1 MNIADFLTISRVI
14 AVVGF
19 SRDYSRPSNRVAR
32 YLYGNGYEVYGIN
45 PNCSESNAEG
55 IPVFP
60 SLKNIN
66 KKIDIVNVFRRSEF
80 LPETVKEAIELNPK
94 PMLIWTQIGVIDESA
109 RIKALKNEVAYIENK
124 CIMTE
129 HQRLLL

>member
-1 MNIADFLTISRVI
+1 MNISDLLTGSKVI

-19 SRDYSRPSNRVAR
+19 SSDYSRPSNRVAR
-32 YLYGNGYEVYGIN
+32 YLSGNGYEVYGIN
-45 PNCSESNAEG
+45 PNCSESSVEG

-60 SLKNIN
+60 SLKTVN
-66 KKIDIVNVFRRSEF
+66 KKIDIVNVFRKSEY
-80 LPETVKEAIELNPK
+80 LPETVMEAVGLNPK
-94 PMLIWTQIGVIDESA
+94 PLVIWTQIGVIDESA
-109 RIKALKNEVAYIENK
+109 KITALKSEIAYVENK